1 MTLTRSRNGMIGGV
15 AAGIAKS
22 LNIDPTIVRIAFV
35 LVSIFAGSGL
45 LIYGILWIV
54 IPKEGAPMAASL
66 GPPPEMLAPNAP
78 NASAACLTCAK
89 PSMSGA
95 RRGSTNTS
103 DRPARTSAA
112 SPRSQPSSTCA
123 RLALCITN

>member
-54 IPKEGAPMAASL
+54 IPKEGESRT
-66 GPPPEMLAPNAP
+66 LAEDGID
-78 NASAACLTCAK
+78 K
-89 PSMSGA
+89 A
-95 RRGSTNTS
+95 RDWYD
-103 DRPARTSAA
+103 DRKNGNS
-112 SPRSQPSSTCA
+112 
-123 RLALCITN
+123 